1 MAPIDSFTPKATT
14 VSFPW
19 PAELTGLERIILS
32 AQGDLQRLLSA
43 FFAHPITVETVFAR
57 THLPG
62 ANNTAYP
69 SPPTT
74 EDMDN
79 ASITNPITQTRQ
91 VHLKRANKIVC
102 TATSIV
108 SINSPRCAHLFLEEK
123 YAIGQMFRKLQ
134 TPPQFELL
142 EVGLG
147 APRDTDASAHLEKP
161 TTQQLWRRYKLSIP
175 EFQCEILE
183 VFPSRNMF
191 AHVEEWLNEA
201 VVFESSQPSVPPEAE
216 LDRFRAPIWPVQA
229 LGA

>member
-1 MAPIDSFTPKATT
+1 
-14 VSFPW
+14 
-19 PAELTGLERIILS
+19 
-32 AQGDLQRLLSA
+32 
-43 FFAHPITVETVFAR
+43 
-57 THLPG
+57 
-62 ANNTAYP
+62 
-69 SPPTT
+69 
-74 EDMDN
+74 MDN
-79 ASITNPITQTRQ
+79 TSLSNPITQTRQ

-108 SINSPRCAHLFLEEK
+108 SINSSRCAHLFLEEK

-147 APRDTDASAHLEKP
+147 APRDTDASAHPEKP

-201 VVFESSQPSVPPEAE
+201 VVFESSQPPVSPEAE